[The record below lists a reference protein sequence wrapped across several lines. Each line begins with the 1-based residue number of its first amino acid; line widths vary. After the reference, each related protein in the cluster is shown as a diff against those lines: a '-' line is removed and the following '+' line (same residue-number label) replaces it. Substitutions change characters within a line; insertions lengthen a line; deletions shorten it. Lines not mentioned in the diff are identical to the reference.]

1 MELFS
6 MVSIDFTYE
15 NIHYIGYEKRSLYF
29 NASDNTH
36 TVQLWLYKSANDVD
50 TRYFVVEPSDSID
63 TCMNAAVAIIL
74 GQ

>member
-1 MELFS
+1 

-29 NASDNTH
+29 NSSDNTH
-36 TVQLWLYKSANDVD
+36 TVQLWLYKSLDDVD